1 MSNESV
7 DEYWNSEF
15 TSSEK
20 QLFQKCA
27 RKLLEK
33 TFIVR
38 DKDEENRKMFYFIS
52 KNSDFF
58 THYFSFMGFEI
69 LVHKDSGVVML
80 SNIVNEN
87 VSSSVAVNRF
97 RFKKIESI
105 VLCCLWTL
113 LSDRL
118 HKGSLDKVIKIT
130 LSDLNMELEKY
141 DFKKTFDKGP
151 LDDILK
157 LFRKFNLIGT
167 SGEIGDED
175 FTIILYPSLQFSL
188 NENEF
193 VSFVK
198 DAEKKMKGSDDGTE
212 KFTGTGIEETEAEDD
227 AGYNNDDEN
236 EDEIDSFDV
245 EINSGEEN

>member
-1 MSNESV
+1 MSSESI

-20 QLFQKCA
+20 QFFQKCA

-58 THYFSFMGFEI
+58 TRYFSFMGFEI
-69 LVHKDSGVVML
+69 LVHKESGVAML

-87 VSSSVAVNRF
+87 ISSSVAVNRF

-118 HKGSLDKVIKIT
+118 HRGSLDKVIKIT

-141 DFKKTFDKGP
+141 DFKKPFDKGP
-151 LDDILK
+151 LDEILK

-198 DAEKKMKGSDDGTE
+198 DAENRMKGINNDVLESDDTL
-212 KFTGTGIEETEAEDD
+212 IEESDV
-227 AGYNNDDEN
+227 DES
-236 EDEIDSFDV
+236 EIDPFNI
-245 EINSGEEN
+245 EIE

>member
-1 MSNESV
+1 MSSESI

-20 QLFQKCA
+20 QFFQKCA

-38 DKDEENRKMFYFIS
+38 DKDEENRRMFYFIS

-58 THYFSFMGFEI
+58 TRYFSFMGFEI
-69 LVHKDSGVVML
+69 LVHKDSGVAML

-87 VSSSVAVNRF
+87 ISSSVAVNRF

-118 HKGSLDKVIKIT
+118 HRGSLDKVIKIT

-141 DFKKTFDKGP
+141 DFKKPFDKGP
-151 LDDILK
+151 LDEILK

-198 DAEKKMKGSDDGTE
+198 DAENRMKGINNDVLESDDTL
-212 KFTGTGIEETEAEDD
+212 IEGSDV
-227 AGYNNDDEN
+227 DES
-236 EDEIDSFDV
+236 EIDPFNI
-245 EINSGEEN
+245 EIE

>member
-1 MSNESV
+1 
-7 DEYWNSEF
+7 
-15 TSSEK
+15 
-20 QLFQKCA
+20 
-27 RKLLEK
+27 
-33 TFIVR
+33 
-38 DKDEENRKMFYFIS
+38 MFYFIS

-58 THYFSFMGFEI
+58 TRYFSFMGFEI
-69 LVHKDSGVVML
+69 LVHKDSGVAML

-87 VSSSVAVNRF
+87 ISSSVAVNRF

-118 HKGSLDKVIKIT
+118 HRGSLDKVIKIT

-141 DFKKTFDKGP
+141 DFKKPFDKGP
-151 LDDILK
+151 LDEILK

-198 DAEKKMKGSDDGTE
+198 DAENRMKGINNDVLESDDTL
-212 KFTGTGIEETEAEDD
+212 IEESDADESEDFD
-227 AGYNNDDEN
+227 STDS
-236 EDEIDSFDV
+236 EIDPFDI
-245 EINSGEEN
+245 EIE

>member
-1 MSNESV
+1 MSSESV

-20 QLFQKCA
+20 QFFQKCA

-38 DKDEENRKMFYFIS
+38 DKDKENRRMFYFIS

-58 THYFSFMGFEI
+58 TRYFSFMGFEI
-69 LVHKDSGVVML
+69 LVHKDSGVAML

-87 VSSSVAVNRF
+87 ISSSVAVNRF
-97 RFKKIESI
+97 RLKKIESI

-118 HKGSLDKVIKIT
+118 HRGSLDKVIKIT

-141 DFKKTFDKGP
+141 DFKKPFDKGP
-151 LDDILK
+151 LDEILK

-198 DAEKKMKGSDDGTE
+198 DAENRMKGINNDVLESDDTL
-212 KFTGTGIEETEAEDD
+212 IEESD
-227 AGYNNDDEN
+227 ADES
-236 EDEIDSFDV
+236 EIDPFNI
-245 EINSGEEN
+245 EIE

>member
-1 MSNESV
+1 MSSESI

-20 QLFQKCA
+20 QFFQKCA

-58 THYFSFMGFEI
+58 TRYFSFMGFEI
-69 LVHKDSGVVML
+69 LVHKDSGVAML

-87 VSSSVAVNRF
+87 ISSSVAVNRF

-118 HKGSLDKVIKIT
+118 HRGSLDKVIKIT

-141 DFKKTFDKGP
+141 DFKKPFDKGP
-151 LDDILK
+151 LDEILK

-198 DAEKKMKGSDDGTE
+198 DAEKRMKGINNDVLESDDTL
-212 KFTGTGIEETEAEDD
+212 IEGSDADESEDFD
-227 AGYNNDDEN
+227 STDS
-236 EDEIDSFDV
+236 EIDPFDLG
-245 EINSGEEN
+245 IDMGDEE

>member
-1 MSNESV
+1 MSSESI

-20 QLFQKCA
+20 QFFQKCA

-58 THYFSFMGFEI
+58 TRYFSFMGFEI
-69 LVHKDSGVVML
+69 LVHKDSGVAML

-87 VSSSVAVNRF
+87 ISSSVAVNRF
-97 RFKKIESI
+97 RFKKIESL

-118 HKGSLDKVIKIT
+118 HRGSLDKVIKIT

-141 DFKKTFDKGP
+141 DFKKPFDKGP
-151 LDDILK
+151 LDEILK

-198 DAEKKMKGSDDGTE
+198 DAENRMKGINNDVLESDDTL
-212 KFTGTGIEETEAEDD
+212 IEESD
-227 AGYNNDDEN
+227 ADES
-236 EDEIDSFDV
+236 EIDPFNI
-245 EINSGEEN
+245 EIE

>member
-1 MSNESV
+1 MTGSESIN
-7 DEYWNSEF
+7 EYWTSEF
-15 TSSEK
+15 TSSERL
-20 QLFQKCA
+20 LFQKCS
-27 RKLLEK
+27 RVLLKK

-38 DKDEENRKMFYFIS
+38 DKDEENRKMFYFVS

-58 THYFSFMGFEI
+58 TQYFSFMGFEV
-69 LVHKDSGVVML
+69 LVQKDSGVIML

-87 VSSSVAVNRF
+87 ISSSVAVNRF
-97 RFKKIESI
+97 RFRKIESI

-141 DFKKTFDKGP
+141 DFKQSFDKGP
-151 LDDILK
+151 LNEILK
-157 LFRKFNLIGT
+157 LFCKFNLIGT
-167 SGEIGDED
+167 SGDIGDED
-175 FTIILYPSLQFSL
+175 FTIILYPSLQFAL

-198 DAEKKMKGSDDGTE
+198 DAEKRMKGIEDKSDDFAE
-212 KFTGTGIEETEAEDD
+212 SDEAEMNEIEQTDD
-227 AGYNNDDEN
+227 MEDSENSSDVFDIDFEMGDEN
-236 EDEIDSFDV
+236 
-245 EINSGEEN
+245 

>member
-1 MSNESV
+1 MTNNESIN
-7 DEYWNSEF
+7 EYWNSEF
-15 TSSEK
+15 TSGDK
-20 QLFQKCA
+20 QFFQKCA
-27 RKLLEK
+27 RILLKK

-58 THYFSFMGFEI
+58 TRYFSFMGFEI
-69 LVHKDSGVVML
+69 LVHKDSGVAML

-87 VSSSVAVNRF
+87 ISSSVAVNRF

-118 HKGSLDKVIKIT
+118 HRGSLDKVIKIT

-141 DFKKTFDKGP
+141 DFKKPFDKGP
-151 LDDILK
+151 LDEILK

-198 DAEKKMKGSDDGTE
+198 DAENRMRGINNDVLESDDTL
-212 KFTGTGIEETEAEDD
+212 IEESDADESEDFD
-227 AGYNNDDEN
+227 STDS
-236 EDEIDSFDV
+236 EIDPFDI
-245 EINSGEEN
+245 EIE

>member
-1 MSNESV
+1 MSSESI

-20 QLFQKCA
+20 QFFQKCA

-58 THYFSFMGFEI
+58 TRYFSFMGFEI
-69 LVHKDSGVVML
+69 LVHKDSGVAML

-87 VSSSVAVNRF
+87 ISSSVAVNRF
-97 RFKKIESI
+97 RFRKIESI

-118 HKGSLDKVIKIT
+118 HRGSLDKVIKIT

-141 DFKKTFDKGP
+141 DFKKPFDKGP
-151 LDDILK
+151 LDEILK

-198 DAEKKMKGSDDGTE
+198 DAENRMKGINNDVLESDDTL
-212 KFTGTGIEETEAEDD
+212 IEESDADESEDFD
-227 AGYNNDDEN
+227 STDS
-236 EDEIDSFDV
+236 EIDPFDI
-245 EINSGEEN
+245 EIE

>member
-1 MSNESV
+1 MAINESV

-15 TSSEK
+15 TSSER
-20 QLFQKCA
+20 QFFQKCA
-27 RKLLEK
+27 RTLLKK

-38 DKDEENRKMFYFIS
+38 DKDEENRKMFYFVS

-58 THYFSFMGFEI
+58 SQYFSFMGFEV
-69 LVHKDSGVVML
+69 LVQKDSGVVML

-87 VSSSVAVNRF
+87 ISASVAVNRF

-118 HKGSLDKVIKIT
+118 HRGSLDKVIKIT

-151 LDDILK
+151 LNDILK
-157 LFRKFNLIGT
+157 LFCKFNLIET
-167 SGEIGDED
+167 SGEIGEED
-175 FTIILYPSLQFSL
+175 FSIILYPSLQFAL
-188 NENEF
+188 NESEF

-198 DAEKKMKGSDDGTE
+198 DAEKRMKGNEDEGP
-212 KFTGTGIEETEAEDD
+212 ETD
-227 AGYNNDDEN
+227 NIMDEN
-236 EDEIDSFDV
+236 ESDEPEIDPFDV
-245 EINSGEEN
+245 EIEEGEGN

>member
-1 MSNESV
+1 MSSESI

-58 THYFSFMGFEI
+58 TRYFSFMGFEI

-97 RFKKIESI
+97 RLKKIESI

-118 HKGSLDKVIKIT
+118 HRGSLDKVIKIT

-141 DFKKTFDKGP
+141 DFKKPFDKGP
-151 LDDILK
+151 LDEILK

-198 DAEKKMKGSDDGTE
+198 DAEKRMKGINNDVLESDDTL
-212 KFTGTGIEETEAEDD
+212 IEEGDADESEDFD
-227 AGYNNDDEN
+227 STDS
-236 EDEIDSFDV
+236 EIDPFDI
-245 EINSGEEN
+245 EIE

>member
-1 MSNESV
+1 MSSESV

-58 THYFSFMGFEI
+58 TRYFSFMGFEI
-69 LVHKDSGVVML
+69 LVHKNSGVVML

-87 VSSSVAVNRF
+87 ISSSVAVNRF

-118 HKGSLDKVIKIT
+118 HRGSLDKVIKIT

-141 DFKKTFDKGP
+141 DFKKPFDKGP
-151 LDDILK
+151 LDEILK

-198 DAEKKMKGSDDGTE
+198 DAENRMKGINNDVLESDDTL
-212 KFTGTGIEETEAEDD
+212 IEESDVDESEDFD
-227 AGYNNDDEN
+227 STDS
-236 EDEIDSFDV
+236 EIDLFDI
-245 EINSGEEN
+245 EIE

>member
-1 MSNESV
+1 MSSESI

-20 QLFQKCA
+20 QFFQKCA

-58 THYFSFMGFEI
+58 TRYFSFMGFEI
-69 LVHKDSGVVML
+69 IVHKDSGVAML

-87 VSSSVAVNRF
+87 ISSSVAVNRF

-118 HKGSLDKVIKIT
+118 HRGSLDKVIKIT

-141 DFKKTFDKGP
+141 DFKKPFDKGP
-151 LDDILK
+151 LDEILK

-167 SGEIGDED
+167 RGEIGDED
-175 FTIILYPSLQFSL
+175 FSIILYHSLQFSL

-198 DAEKKMKGSDDGTE
+198 DAEKRMKGINNDVLESDDTL
-212 KFTGTGIEETEAEDD
+212 IEESDV
-227 AGYNNDDEN
+227 DES
-236 EDEIDSFDV
+236 EIDPFDI
-245 EINSGEEN
+245 EIE

>member
-1 MSNESV
+1 MSSESI

-20 QLFQKCA
+20 QFFQKSA

-58 THYFSFMGFEI
+58 TRYFTFMGFEI
-69 LVHKDSGVVML
+69 LVHKDSGVAML

-87 VSSSVAVNRF
+87 ISSSVAVNRF
-97 RFKKIESI
+97 RLKKIESI

-118 HKGSLDKVIKIT
+118 HRGSLDKVIKIT

-141 DFKKTFDKGP
+141 DFKKPFDKGP
-151 LDDILK
+151 LDEILK

-198 DAEKKMKGSDDGTE
+198 DAEKRMKGINNDVLESDDTL
-212 KFTGTGIEETEAEDD
+212 IEESD
-227 AGYNNDDEN
+227 ADES
-236 EDEIDSFDV
+236 EIDPFDI
-245 EINSGEEN
+245 EIEEISH

>member
-1 MSNESV
+1 MSSESI

-20 QLFQKCA
+20 QFFQKCA

-58 THYFSFMGFEI
+58 TRYFSFMGFEI

-87 VSSSVAVNRF
+87 ISSSVAVNRF

-118 HKGSLDKVIKIT
+118 HRGSLDKVIKIT

-141 DFKKTFDKGP
+141 DFKKPFDKGP
-151 LDDILK
+151 LDEILK

-198 DAEKKMKGSDDGTE
+198 DAEKRMKGINNDVLESDDTL
-212 KFTGTGIEETEAEDD
+212 IEESDADESEDFD
-227 AGYNNDDEN
+227 STDS
-236 EDEIDSFDV
+236 EIDTFDI
-245 EINSGEEN
+245 EIE

>member
-1 MSNESV
+1 MSSESI

-20 QLFQKCA
+20 QFFQKCA

-58 THYFSFMGFEI
+58 TRYFSFMGFEI

-87 VSSSVAVNRF
+87 ISSSVAVNRF

-118 HKGSLDKVIKIT
+118 HRGSLDKVIKIT

-141 DFKKTFDKGP
+141 DFKKPFDKGP
-151 LDDILK
+151 LDEILK

-198 DAEKKMKGSDDGTE
+198 DAENRMKGINNDVLESDDTL
-212 KFTGTGIEETEAEDD
+212 IEESDADESEDFD
-227 AGYNNDDEN
+227 STDS
-236 EDEIDSFDV
+236 EIDPFDI
-245 EINSGEEN
+245 EIE

>member
-1 MSNESV
+1 MSSESI

-20 QLFQKCA
+20 QFFQKCA

-58 THYFSFMGFEI
+58 TRYFSFMGFEI
-69 LVHKDSGVVML
+69 LVHKDSGVAML

-87 VSSSVAVNRF
+87 ISSSVAVNRF

-118 HKGSLDKVIKIT
+118 HRGSLDKVIKIT

-141 DFKKTFDKGP
+141 DFKKPFDKGP
-151 LDDILK
+151 LDEILK

-198 DAEKKMKGSDDGTE
+198 DAENRMKGINNDVLESDDTM
-212 KFTGTGIEETEAEDD
+212 IEESDV
-227 AGYNNDDEN
+227 DES
-236 EDEIDSFDV
+236 EIDPFDI
-245 EINSGEEN
+245 EIE

>member
-1 MSNESV
+1 MSSESI

-20 QLFQKCA
+20 QFFQKCA

-58 THYFSFMGFEI
+58 TRYFSFMGFEI
-69 LVHKDSGVVML
+69 LVHKDSGVAML

-87 VSSSVAVNRF
+87 ISSSVAVNRF

-118 HKGSLDKVIKIT
+118 HRGSLDKVIKIT

-141 DFKKTFDKGP
+141 DFKKPFDKGP
-151 LDDILK
+151 LGEILK

-175 FTIILYPSLQFSL
+175 FTIILYTSLQFSL

-198 DAEKKMKGSDDGTE
+198 DAEKRMKGINNDVLESDDTL
-212 KFTGTGIEETEAEDD
+212 IEGSDADESEDFD
-227 AGYNNDDEN
+227 STDS
-236 EDEIDSFDV
+236 EIDPFDI
-245 EINSGEEN
+245 EIE

>member
-1 MSNESV
+1 MSSESI

-20 QLFQKCA
+20 QFFQKCA

-58 THYFSFMGFEI
+58 TRYFSFMGFEI

-87 VSSSVAVNRF
+87 ISSSVAVNRF

-118 HKGSLDKVIKIT
+118 HRGSLDKVIKIT

-141 DFKKTFDKGP
+141 DFKKPFDKGP
-151 LDDILK
+151 LDEILK

-198 DAEKKMKGSDDGTE
+198 DAENRMKGINNDVLESDDTL
-212 KFTGTGIEETEAEDD
+212 IEESD
-227 AGYNNDDEN
+227 ADES
-236 EDEIDSFDV
+236 EIDPFNI
-245 EINSGEEN
+245 EIE

>member
-1 MSNESV
+1 MSSESI

-20 QLFQKCA
+20 QFFQKCA

-58 THYFSFMGFEI
+58 TRYFSFMGFEI
-69 LVHKDSGVVML
+69 LVHKDSGVAML

-87 VSSSVAVNRF
+87 ISSSVAVNRF

-118 HKGSLDKVIKIT
+118 HRGSLDKVIKIT

-141 DFKKTFDKGP
+141 DFKKPFDKGP
-151 LDDILK
+151 LDEILK

-198 DAEKKMKGSDDGTE
+198 DAEKRMKGINNDVLESDDTL
-212 KFTGTGIEETEAEDD
+212 IEESD
-227 AGYNNDDEN
+227 ADES
-236 EDEIDSFDV
+236 EIDPFDI
-245 EINSGEEN
+245 EIE

>member
-1 MSNESV
+1 MTNNESIN
-7 DEYWNSEF
+7 EYWNSEF
-15 TSSEK
+15 TSSDK
-20 QLFQKCA
+20 QFFQKCA
-27 RKLLEK
+27 RTLLKK

-38 DKDEENRKMFYFIS
+38 DKDEENRKMFYFVS

-58 THYFSFMGFEI
+58 SNYFSFMGFEV
-69 LVHKDSGVVML
+69 LVQKDSGVVML
-80 SNIVNEN
+80 SNIINEN
-87 VSSSVAVNRF
+87 ISASVAVNRF

-105 VLCCLWTL
+105 ILCCLWTL

-118 HKGSLDKVIKIT
+118 HRGSLDKVIKIT

-141 DFKKTFDKGP
+141 DFKKPFDKGP
-151 LDDILK
+151 LDEILK

-198 DAEKKMKGSDDGTE
+198 DAENRMKGNNNDVLESDDTL
-212 KFTGTGIEETEAEDD
+212 IEESDADESEDFD
-227 AGYNNDDEN
+227 STDSETDPF
-236 EDEIDSFDV
+236 DIEI
-245 EINSGEEN
+245 E

>member
-1 MSNESV
+1 MSSESV

-38 DKDEENRKMFYFIS
+38 DKDEENRKMFYFVS

-69 LVHKDSGVVML
+69 LVHKDSGV
-80 SNIVNEN
+80 NIVNEN

-141 DFKKTFDKGP
+141 DFKKPFDKGP

-198 DAEKKMKGSDDGTE
+198 DAEKRMKGINNDVLESDDTL
-212 KFTGTGIEETEAEDD
+212 IEESD
-227 AGYNNDDEN
+227 ADES
-236 EDEIDSFDV
+236 EIDPFNI
-245 EINSGEEN
+245 EIE

>member
-1 MSNESV
+1 M
-7 DEYWNSEF
+7 
-15 TSSEK
+15 
-20 QLFQKCA
+20 
-27 RKLLEK
+27 LEK

-58 THYFSFMGFEI
+58 TRYFSFMGFEI

-97 RFKKIESI
+97 RLKKIESI

-118 HKGSLDKVIKIT
+118 HRGSLDKVIKIT

-141 DFKKTFDKGP
+141 DFKKPFDKGP
-151 LDDILK
+151 LDEILK

-198 DAEKKMKGSDDGTE
+198 DAEKRMKGINNDVLESDDTL
-212 KFTGTGIEETEAEDD
+212 IEGSDADESEDFD
-227 AGYNNDDEN
+227 STDS
-236 EDEIDSFDV
+236 EIDPFDI
-245 EINSGEEN
+245 EIE

>member
-1 MSNESV
+1 MSSESI

-20 QLFQKCA
+20 QFFQKCA

-38 DKDEENRKMFYFIS
+38 DKDEENRRMFYFIS

-58 THYFSFMGFEI
+58 TRYFTFMGFEI
-69 LVHKDSGVVML
+69 LVHKDSGVAML

-87 VSSSVAVNRF
+87 ISSSVAVNRF
-97 RFKKIESI
+97 RLKKIESI

-118 HKGSLDKVIKIT
+118 HRGSLDKVIKLT

-141 DFKKTFDKGP
+141 DFKKPFDKGP
-151 LDDILK
+151 LDEILK

-198 DAEKKMKGSDDGTE
+198 NAEKRMKGINNDVLESDDTL
-212 KFTGTGIEETEAEDD
+212 IEESD
-227 AGYNNDDEN
+227 ADKS
-236 EDEIDSFDV
+236 EIDPFNI
-245 EINSGEEN
+245 EIE

>member
-1 MSNESV
+1 MTNNESIN
-7 DEYWNSEF
+7 EYWNSEF
-15 TSSEK
+15 TSGDK
-20 QLFQKCA
+20 QFFQKCA
-27 RKLLEK
+27 RILLKK

-58 THYFSFMGFEI
+58 TRYFSFMGFEI
-69 LVHKDSGVVML
+69 IVHKDSGVAML

-87 VSSSVAVNRF
+87 ISSSVAVNRF
-97 RFKKIESI
+97 RFRKIESI

-118 HKGSLDKVIKIT
+118 HRGSLDKVIKIT

-141 DFKKTFDKGP
+141 DFKKPFDKGP
-151 LDDILK
+151 LDEILK

-212 KFTGTGIEETEAEDD
+212 KFAGNEIEETEEEDD
-227 AGYNNDDEN
+227 AGYESDADES
-236 EDEIDSFDV
+236 EIDPFNI
-245 EINSGEEN
+245 EIE

>member
-1 MSNESV
+1 MSSESI

-20 QLFQKCA
+20 QFFQKCA

-38 DKDEENRKMFYFIS
+38 DKDEENRRMFYFIS

-58 THYFSFMGFEI
+58 THYFTFMGFEI
-69 LVHKDSGVVML
+69 LVHKDSGVAML

-87 VSSSVAVNRF
+87 ISSSVAVNRF
-97 RFKKIESI
+97 RLKKIESI

-118 HKGSLDKVIKIT
+118 HRGSLDKVIKIT

-141 DFKKTFDKGP
+141 DFKKPFDKGP
-151 LDDILK
+151 LGEILK

-198 DAEKKMKGSDDGTE
+198 DAENRMKGINNDVLESDDTL
-212 KFTGTGIEETEAEDD
+212 IEESDVDESEDFD
-227 AGYNNDDEN
+227 STDS
-236 EDEIDSFDV
+236 EIDPFDI
-245 EINSGEEN
+245 EIE

>member
-1 MSNESV
+1 MSSESI
-7 DEYWNSEF
+7 DEYWNFEF

-20 QLFQKCA
+20 QFFQKCA

-38 DKDEENRKMFYFIS
+38 DKDEENRRMFYFIS

-58 THYFSFMGFEI
+58 TRYFSFMGFEI
-69 LVHKDSGVVML
+69 LVHKDSGVAML

-87 VSSSVAVNRF
+87 ISSSVAVNRF
-97 RFKKIESI
+97 RLKKIESI

-118 HKGSLDKVIKIT
+118 HRGSLDKVIKIT

-141 DFKKTFDKGP
+141 DFKKPFDKGS
-151 LDDILK
+151 LDEILK

-175 FTIILYPSLQFSL
+175 FTIILYPSLQF
-188 NENEF
+188 
-193 VSFVK
+193 
-198 DAEKKMKGSDDGTE
+198 
-212 KFTGTGIEETEAEDD
+212 
-227 AGYNNDDEN
+227 
-236 EDEIDSFDV
+236 
-245 EINSGEEN
+245 

>member
-1 MSNESV
+1 MSSESV

-38 DKDEENRKMFYFIS
+38 DKDEENRKMFYFVS

-141 DFKKTFDKGP
+141 DFKKPFDKGP

-198 DAEKKMKGSDDGTE
+198 DAEKRMRGINNDVLESDDTL
-212 KFTGTGIEETEAEDD
+212 IEESDADESEDFD
-227 AGYNNDDEN
+227 STDS
-236 EDEIDSFDV
+236 EIDPFDI
-245 EINSGEEN
+245 EIE

>member
-1 MSNESV
+1 MSSESI

-20 QLFQKCA
+20 QFFQKCA

-58 THYFSFMGFEI
+58 TRYFYFMGFEI
-69 LVHKDSGVVML
+69 LVHKDSGVAML

-87 VSSSVAVNRF
+87 ISSSVAVNRF

-118 HKGSLDKVIKIT
+118 HRGSLDKVIKIT

-141 DFKKTFDKGP
+141 DFKKPFDKGP
-151 LDDILK
+151 LDEILK

-198 DAEKKMKGSDDGTE
+198 DAENRMKGINNDVLESDDTL
-212 KFTGTGIEETEAEDD
+212 IEESDADESEDFD
-227 AGYNNDDEN
+227 STDS
-236 EDEIDSFDV
+236 EIDPFDI
-245 EINSGEEN
+245 EIE

>member
-1 MSNESV
+1 MTGSESIN
-7 DEYWNSEF
+7 EYWTSEF
-15 TSSEK
+15 TSSERL
-20 QLFQKCA
+20 LFQKCS
-27 RKLLEK
+27 RVLLKK

-38 DKDEENRKMFYFIS
+38 DKDEENRKMFYFVS

-58 THYFSFMGFEI
+58 SQYFSFMGFEV
-69 LVHKDSGVVML
+69 LVQKDSGVIML

-87 VSSSVAVNRF
+87 ISSSVAVNRF
-97 RFKKIESI
+97 KFKKIESI

-141 DFKKTFDKGP
+141 DFKQSFDKGP
-151 LDDILK
+151 LNEILK
-157 LFRKFNLIGT
+157 LFCKFNLIGT
-167 SGEIGDED
+167 SGDIGDED
-175 FTIILYPSLQFSL
+175 FTIILYPSLQFAL

-198 DAEKKMKGSDDGTE
+198 DAEKRMKGTEDKSDDFAE
-212 KFTGTGIEETEAEDD
+212 SDEDEMNEIEQADDVEDSENSSD
-227 AGYNNDDEN
+227 VFDIDFEMGDEN
-236 EDEIDSFDV
+236 
-245 EINSGEEN
+245 

>member
-1 MSNESV
+1 MSSESV

-38 DKDEENRKMFYFIS
+38 DKDEENRKMFYFVS

-69 LVHKDSGVVML
+69 LVHKDSGVAML

-87 VSSSVAVNRF
+87 ISSSVAVNRF

-118 HKGSLDKVIKIT
+118 HRGSLDKVIKIT

-141 DFKKTFDKGP
+141 DFKKPFDKGP
-151 LDDILK
+151 LDEILK

-198 DAEKKMKGSDDGTE
+198 DAEKKMKGINNDVLESDDTL
-212 KFTGTGIEETEAEDD
+212 IEGSDADESEDFD
-227 AGYNNDDEN
+227 STDS
-236 EDEIDSFDV
+236 EIDPFDI
-245 EINSGEEN
+245 EIE

>member
-1 MSNESV
+1 MSSESI

-20 QLFQKCA
+20 QFFQKCA

-58 THYFSFMGFEI
+58 TRYFSFMGFEI
-69 LVHKDSGVVML
+69 LVHKDSGVAML

-87 VSSSVAVNRF
+87 ISSSVAVNRF

-118 HKGSLDKVIKIT
+118 HRGSLDKVIKIT

-141 DFKKTFDKGP
+141 DFKKPFDKGP
-151 LDDILK
+151 LDEILK

-198 DAEKKMKGSDDGTE
+198 EAEKRMKG
-212 KFTGTGIEETEAEDD
+212 I
-227 AGYNNDDEN
+227 NNDVLESDNTLIEGSDADES
-236 EDEIDSFDV
+236 EIDPFDI
-245 EINSGEEN
+245 EIE

>member
-1 MSNESV
+1 MSSESI

-20 QLFQKCA
+20 QFFQKCA

-58 THYFSFMGFEI
+58 TRYFSFMGFEI
-69 LVHKDSGVVML
+69 LVHKDSGVAML

-87 VSSSVAVNRF
+87 ISSSVAVNRF

-118 HKGSLDKVIKIT
+118 HRGSLDKVIKIT

-141 DFKKTFDKGP
+141 DFKKPFDKGP
-151 LDDILK
+151 LDEILK

-198 DAEKKMKGSDDGTE
+198 DAENRMKGINNDVLESDDTL
-212 KFTGTGIEETEAEDD
+212 IEESDADESEDFD
-227 AGYNNDDEN
+227 STDS
-236 EDEIDSFDV
+236 EIDPFDLG
-245 EINSGEEN
+245 IDMGDEE